1 MNLNRLDQLMGHE
14 MLEQQLQLKHTQ
26 LRNRLVMGSMHTGL
40 EEGWHNRKRLRA
52 FYEARAKGGTAMLI
66 TGGYSP
72 NLRGKLT
79 PISSSFNSY
88 YDVFKH
94 RAYTDAVHK
103 HGGKICLQLLHAGRY
118 AYHPFNQAP
127 SAIQAPI
134 NPYKPKEMSLSSIK
148 KTIKDFAHSA
158 YMAEKA
164 GYDGV
169 EVMGSEGYL
178 INEFMAPHTNKREDE
193 FGGSLEN
200 RMRLAL
206 EIVKAV
212 RAKVSDKFLIIF
224 RLSVMDLIPD
234 GSTPDEVVIQA
245 TELEK
250 AGVDI
255 FNTGIGWHEAR
266 VPTIA
271 SMVPPGAFKEA
282 SKRLKSVVSV
292 PVIAVNRINTPDI
305 ANDILNAG
313 EADLISM
320 ARPLLADP
328 EFFNKYQNDQ
338 TKQINICIGC
348 NQGCLDHVFKNKRAT
363 CLVNPQAAFELDY
376 PLDKATNSKN
386 VLVVGAGPAGLSAS
400 CYLAQKGHKVT
411 LIDQKAQMGGQF
423 NLAMQIPGKEDFNH
437 TLAYFINELERLDVA
452 VKLETSY
459 NESMLTQYDDIVFAT
474 GVRPR
479 EASIKCGDN
488 KRVFA
493 YDEVIR
499 GEVEL
504 GNSIAILGAGGIGFD
519 MVAFLSE
526 HKSQTIDEFKTQWGI
541 ECEPKPHKDERQL
554 YMLKRSSGRFG
565 SELGKTT
572 GWIHRQVA
580 KQHGVKQIADCQ
592 YQSFDSKGLTITV
605 GGETQVLPV
614 DTVIAC
620 IGQVSNDEVVKPH
633 AENAKVHV
641 IGGAKLAAAID
652 AKRAIFEALQIAR
665 SI

>member
-1 MNLNRLDQLMGHE
+1 

-178 INEFMAPHTNKREDE
+178 INEFMAPHTNKRKDE

-234 GSTPDEVVIQA
+234 GSTPDEVAIQA
-245 TELEK
+245 SELEK

-592 YQSFDSKGLTITV
+592 YQSFDSNGLTITV

>member
-1 MNLNRLDQLMGHE
+1 MGHE

-127 SAIQAPI
+127 SAIKAPI

-479 EASIKCGDN
+479 EASIKCSDN

>member
-1 MNLNRLDQLMGHE
+1 
-14 MLEQQLQLKHTQ
+14 MLEQQLELKHTQ

-127 SAIQAPI
+127 SAIKAPI
-134 NPYKPKEMSLSSIK
+134 NPYKPKAMSLSSIK

-212 RAKVSDKFLIIF
+212 RAKVSEQFLIIF
-224 RLSVMDLIPD
+224 RLSVIDLIPN

-282 SKRLKSVVSV
+282 SKRLKNVVNV

-305 ANDILNAG
+305 ANDILNAD

-328 EFFNKYQNDQ
+328 EFFNKYANQQ
-338 TKQINICIGC
+338 SKQINICIGC

-376 PLDKATNSKN
+376 PLDQAAKAKN

-411 LIDQKAQMGGQF
+411 LIDQKTQMGGQF

-437 TLAYFINELERLDVA
+437 TLAYFTNELERLKINVELSKVYDD
-452 VKLETSY
+452 
-459 NESMLTQYDDIVFAT
+459 SMLNNYDDIVFAT

-479 EASIKCGDN
+479 EASVKCSDG

-504 GNSIAILGAGGIGFD
+504 GKSIAILGAGGIGFD

-526 HKSQTIDEFKTQWGI
+526 HKSQTISDFKSQWGI
-541 ECEPKPHKDERQL
+541 ECEPQPHKDDRQL
-554 YMLKRSSGRFG
+554 FMLKRSAGRFG

-592 YQSFDSKGLTITV
+592 YQSFDNNGLTITV
-605 GGETQVLPV
+605 AGETQVLPV

-620 IGQVSNDEVVKPH
+620 IGQVSNDEVLKEH
-633 AENAKVHV
+633 GENAKVHV

>member
-1 MNLNRLDQLMGHE
+1 MGHE

-479 EASIKCGDN
+479 EASIKCSDN

>member
-1 MNLNRLDQLMGHE
+1 

-554 YMLKRSSGRFG
+554 YMLKRSAGRFG

-592 YQSFDSKGLTITV
+592 YQSFDSKGLTIAV

>member
-1 MNLNRLDQLMGHE
+1 

-127 SAIQAPI
+127 SAIKAPI

-376 PLDKATNSKN
+376 PLDKATKSKN

-479 EASIKCGDN
+479 EASIKCSDN

-554 YMLKRSSGRFG
+554 YMLKRSAGRFG

>member
-1 MNLNRLDQLMGHE
+1 MGHE

>member
-1 MNLNRLDQLMGHE
+1 
-14 MLEQQLQLKHTQ
+14 MLEQQLQLKHTH

-40 EEGWHNRKRLRA
+40 EEGWHNRKRLKA
-52 FYEARAKGGTAMLI
+52 FYQARAKGGTGMII

-72 NLRGKLT
+72 NIRGKLT
-79 PISSSFNSY
+79 PISSSFNNF
-88 YDVFKH
+88 YDVIKH
-94 RAYTDAVHK
+94 RAYTDVVHEN
-103 HGGKICLQLLHAGRY
+103 GGKICLQLLHAGRY

-134 NPYKPKEMSLSSIK
+134 NPYKPKSMSIGSIK

-158 YMAEKA
+158 KLAQKA

-169 EVMGSEGYL
+169 EIMGSEGYL
-178 INEFMAPHTNKREDE
+178 INEFMADHTNKRNDQY
-193 FGGSLEN
+193 GGSLEN
-200 RMRLAL
+200 RMRLAI
-206 EIVKAV
+206 EIVEAV
-212 RAKVSDKFLIIF
+212 RANVSDSFIIIF
-224 RLSVMDLIPD
+224 RLSVMDLIPN
-234 GSTPDEVVIQA
+234 GSTPDEVTIQA
-245 TELEK
+245 KALEK

-282 SKRLKSVVSV
+282 SKRLKDVVSV
-292 PVIAVNRINTPDI
+292 PVIAVNRINTPQI
-305 ANDILNAG
+305 ANDILKAG

-328 EFFNKYQNDQ
+328 ELFNKYQAEQ
-338 TKQINICIGC
+338 SKHINVCIGC
-348 NQGCLDHVFKNKRAT
+348 NQGCLDHVFKGKRAT
-363 CLVNPQAAFELDY
+363 CLVNPQAGFELDY
-376 PLDKATNSKN
+376 PLEQAEKAKT

-400 CYLAQKGHKVT
+400 CYLAQKGHNVT
-411 LIDQKAQMGGQF
+411 LIDKKQDMGGQF
-423 NLAMQIPGKEDFNH
+423 NLAMRIPGKEDFNY
-437 TLAYFINELERLDVA
+437 TLTYFINELARLN
-452 VKLETSY
+452 VKIELGKDY
-459 NESMLTQYDDIVFAT
+459 ADSMLDSYDDVVFAT

-479 EASIKCGDN
+479 EASFKCEDG

-526 HKSQTIDEFKTQWGI
+526 SPKQSINDFKSQWGI
-541 ECEPKPHKDERQL
+541 ECDAAPHKDSRQL
-554 YMLKRSSGRFG
+554 YMLKRSAGRFG
-565 SELGKTT
+565 SDLGKTT

-580 KQHGVKQIADCQ
+580 KQHGVKQIAGCE
-592 YQSFDSKGLTITV
+592 YVKFDNQGLTINV
-605 GGETQVLPV
+605 AGEEQVLPV

-620 IGQVSNDEVVKPH
+620 IGQVSNNEAVN
-633 AENAKVHV
+633 ALEENPKVHV

-652 AKRAIFEALQIAR
+652 AKRAIFEALQVAR
-665 SI
+665 KI

>member
-1 MNLNRLDQLMGHE
+1 MLD
-14 MLEQQLQLKHTQ
+14 QQLQLKHTQ

-40 EEGWHNRKRLRA
+40 EEGWHNRKRLSA
-52 FYEARAKGGTAMLI
+52 FYEARAKGGTAMII

-94 RAYTDAVHK
+94 RAYTGAVHK

-134 NPYKPKEMSLSSIK
+134 NPYKPKQMSLGSIK

-178 INEFMAPHTNKREDE
+178 INEFMAPHTNKRDDE

-212 RAKVSDKFLIIF
+212 RAKVSDTFLIIF
-224 RLSVMDLIPD
+224 RLSVMDLIPN
-234 GSTPDEVVIQA
+234 GSTPDEVTIQA
-245 TELEK
+245 KALEQ

-282 SKRLKSVVSV
+282 SKRLKSVVNV

-305 ANDILNAG
+305 ANQILNDN

-328 EFFNKYQNDQ
+328 EFFNKYQNQQ

-376 PLDKATNSKN
+376 PLDKASNAKN

-400 CYLAQKGHKVT
+400 CYLAEKGHTVT
-411 LIDQKAQMGGQF
+411 LIDQKTQMGGQF

-437 TLAYFINELERLDVA
+437 TLSYFTNELERLNVNVELGKAYDDA
-452 VKLETSY
+452 
-459 NESMLTQYDDIVFAT
+459 MLQKYDDIVFAT

-479 EASIKCGDN
+479 EAAIECADS

-504 GNSIAILGAGGIGFD
+504 GKSIAILGAGGIGFD

-526 HKSQTIDEFKTQWGI
+526 HKSQSIPEFKKQWGI
-541 ECEPKPHKDERQL
+541 ECEAEPHKDERQL
-554 YMLKRSSGRFG
+554 YMLKRSAGRFG
-565 SELGKTT
+565 SGLGKTT

-592 YQSFDSKGLTITV
+592 YHSFDKNGLTVTV
-605 GGETQVLPV
+605 AGEKQVLPV

-620 IGQVSNDEVVKPH
+620 IGQVSNNEVLEQH
-633 AENAKVHV
+633 RENAKVHV

-652 AKRAIFEALQIAR
+652 AKRAIFEALQVAR
-665 SI
+665 AI

>member
-1 MNLNRLDQLMGHE
+1 

-40 EEGWHNRKRLRA
+40 EEGWHNRKRLSA
-52 FYEARAKGGTAMLI
+52 FYEARAKGGTAMII

-94 RAYTDAVHK
+94 RAYTGAVHK

-134 NPYKPKEMSLSSIK
+134 NPYKPKQMSLSSIK

-158 YMAEKA
+158 YMAQKA

-178 INEFMAPHTNKREDE
+178 INEFMAPHTNKRNDE

-212 RAKVSDKFLIIF
+212 RAKVSDTFLIIF
-224 RLSVMDLIPD
+224 RLSVMDLIPN
-234 GSTPDEVVIQA
+234 GSTPDEVTIQA
-245 TELEK
+245 KALEQ

-282 SKRLKSVVSV
+282 SKRLKSVVNV

-305 ANDILNAG
+305 ANQILNDD

-328 EFFNKYQNDQ
+328 EFFNKYQNQQ

-376 PLDKATNSKN
+376 PLDKASKAKS

-400 CYLAQKGHKVT
+400 CYLAQKGHTVT
-411 LIDQKAQMGGQF
+411 LIDQKTQMGGQF

-437 TLAYFINELERLDVA
+437 TLSYFTNELERLNVNVELGKTYDD
-452 VKLETSY
+452 
-459 NESMLTQYDDIVFAT
+459 SMLQKYDDIVFAT

-479 EASIKCGDN
+479 EASINCSDG

-504 GNSIAILGAGGIGFD
+504 GKSIAILGAGGIGFD

-526 HKSQTIDEFKTQWGI
+526 HKSQTIPEFKKQWGI
-541 ECEPKPHKDERQL
+541 ECEAQPHKDERQL
-554 YMLKRSSGRFG
+554 YMLKRSAGRFG
-565 SELGKTT
+565 SGLGKTT

-592 YQSFDSKGLTITV
+592 YHSFDNNGLTITV
-605 GGETQVLPV
+605 EGEKQVLPV

-620 IGQVSNDEVVKPH
+620 IGQVSNNELLKAH
-633 AENAKVHV
+633 AENANVHV

>member
-1 MNLNRLDQLMGHE
+1 

-193 FGGSLEN
+193 FGGCLEN

-376 PLDKATNSKN
+376 PLNKATNSKN

-554 YMLKRSSGRFG
+554 YMLKRSAGRFG

>member
-1 MNLNRLDQLMGHE
+1 

-40 EEGWHNRKRLRA
+40 EEGWHNRKRLSA
-52 FYEARAKGGTAMLI
+52 FYEARAKGGTAMII

-94 RAYTDAVHK
+94 RAYTGAVHK

-134 NPYKPKEMSLSSIK
+134 NPYKPKQMSLGSIK
-148 KTIKDFAHSA
+148 KNIKDFAHSA

-178 INEFMAPHTNKREDE
+178 INEFMAPHTNKRDDE

-212 RAKVSDKFLIIF
+212 RAKVSDTFLIIF
-224 RLSVMDLIPD
+224 RLSVMDLIPN
-234 GSTPDEVVIQA
+234 GSTPDEVTIQA
-245 TELEK
+245 KALEQ

-282 SKRLKSVVSV
+282 SKRLKSVVNV

-305 ANDILNAG
+305 ANQILNDN

-328 EFFNKYQNDQ
+328 EFFNKYQNQQ

-363 CLVNPQAAFELDY
+363 CLVNPHAAFELDY
-376 PLDKATNSKN
+376 PLDKASNAKN
-386 VLVVGAGPAGLSAS
+386 VLVVGAGPAGLAAS
-400 CYLAQKGHKVT
+400 CYLAEKGHTVT
-411 LIDQKAQMGGQF
+411 LIDQKTQMGGQF

-437 TLAYFINELERLDVA
+437 TLSYFTNELERLNVNVELGKAYDDA
-452 VKLETSY
+452 
-459 NESMLTQYDDIVFAT
+459 MLQKYDDIVFAT

-479 EASIKCGDN
+479 EAAIECADS

-504 GNSIAILGAGGIGFD
+504 GKSIAILGAGGIGFD

-526 HKSQTIDEFKTQWGI
+526 HKSQSIPEFKKQWGI
-541 ECEPKPHKDERQL
+541 ECEAEPHKDERQL
-554 YMLKRSSGRFG
+554 YMLKRSAGRFG
-565 SELGKTT
+565 SGLGKTT

-592 YQSFDSKGLTITV
+592 YHSFDKNGLTVTV
-605 GGETQVLPV
+605 AGEKQVLPV

-620 IGQVSNDEVVKPH
+620 IGQVSNNEVLEQH
-633 AENAKVHV
+633 RENAKVHV

-652 AKRAIFEALQIAR
+652 AKRAIFEALQVAR
-665 SI
+665 AI

>member
-1 MNLNRLDQLMGHE
+1 

-376 PLDKATNSKN
+376 PLDKATKSKN

>member
-1 MNLNRLDQLMGHE
+1 

-40 EEGWHNRKRLRA
+40 EEGWHNRKRLKA
-52 FYEARAKGGTAMLI
+52 FYEARAKGGTGMII

-79 PISSSFNSY
+79 PISSSFNNF
-88 YDVFKH
+88 YDVIKH
-94 RAYTDAVHK
+94 KAYTDVVHQ

-127 SAIQAPI
+127 SAIKAPI
-134 NPYKPKEMSLSSIK
+134 NPYKPKAMSLGSIK
-148 KTIKDFAHSA
+148 KTVKDFAHSA
-158 YMAEKA
+158 KLAEKA

-169 EVMGSEGYL
+169 EIMGSEGYL
-178 INEFMAPHTNKREDE
+178 INEFMAPHTNKRIDE
-193 FGGSLEN
+193 YGGSLEN
-200 RMRLAL
+200 RMRLAI
-206 EIVKAV
+206 ETVKAV
-212 RAKVSDKFLIIF
+212 REKVSDKFLIIF
-224 RLSVMDLIPD
+224 RLSVVDLIPN
-234 GSTPDEVVIQA
+234 GSTPEEVVIQA
-245 TELEK
+245 KALEQ

-255 FNTGIGWHEAR
+255 LNTGIGWHEAR

-271 SMVPPGAFKEA
+271 SMVPAGAFKKA
-282 SKRLKSVVSV
+282 SKRLKEAVNL

-328 EFFNKYQNDQ
+328 DFFNKYKAQQ
-338 TKQINICIGC
+338 SEQINICIGC
-348 NQGCLDHVFKNKRAT
+348 NQGCLDHVFKGKRAT
-363 CLVNPQAAFELDY
+363 CLVNPQAGYELDY
-376 PLDKATNSKN
+376 PLEKTSKAKN

-411 LIDQKAQMGGQF
+411 LIDKKTDMGGQF
-423 NLAMQIPGKEDFNH
+423 NLAMRIPGKEDFNH
-437 TLAYFINELERLDVA
+437 TLSYFINELERLNVTIELGKA
-452 VKLETSY
+452 YSQQMLE
-459 NESMLTQYDDIVFAT
+459 EYDDIVFAT

-479 EASIKCGDN
+479 EASFTCADG
-488 KRVFA
+488 KRVYA

-499 GEVEL
+499 GDVKL
-504 GNSIAILGAGGIGFD
+504 GKSIAILGAGGIGFD
-519 MVAFLSE
+519 MVAFLTEKREQSI
-526 HKSQTIDEFKTQWGI
+526 SEFKTQWGI
-541 ECEPKPHKDERQL
+541 ECEASPHKDSRQL
-554 YMLKRSSGRFG
+554 YMLKRSAGRFG
-565 SELGKTT
+565 SDLGKTT

-592 YQSFDSKGLTITV
+592 YLGFNQHGLTISV
-605 GGETQVLPV
+605 AGEEQVLAV

-620 IGQVSNDEVVKPH
+620 IGQVSNNEGLESLS
-633 AENAKVHV
+633 ENPKVHV

-652 AKRAIFEALQIAR
+652 AKRAIYEALQVAR
-665 SI
+665 KI

>member
-1 MNLNRLDQLMGHE
+1 

-554 YMLKRSSGRFG
+554 YMLKRSAGRFG

-572 GWIHRQVA
+572 GRIHRQVA

-592 YQSFDSKGLTITV
+592 YQSFDSKGLTIAV

>member
-1 MNLNRLDQLMGHE
+1 
-14 MLEQQLQLKHTQ
+14 MLEQQLQLKHTH

-40 EEGWHNRKRLRA
+40 EEGWHNRKRLKA
-52 FYEARAKGGTAMLI
+52 FYQARAKGGTGMII

-72 NLRGKLT
+72 NIRGKLT
-79 PISSSFNSY
+79 PISSSFNNF
-88 YDVFKH
+88 YDVIKH
-94 RAYTDAVHK
+94 RAYTDVVHEN
-103 HGGKICLQLLHAGRY
+103 GGKICLQLLHAGRY

-134 NPYKPKEMSLSSIK
+134 NPYKPKSMSIGSIK

-158 YMAEKA
+158 KLAQKA

-169 EVMGSEGYL
+169 EIMGSEGYL
-178 INEFMAPHTNKREDE
+178 INEFMAEHTNKRDDQY
-193 FGGSLEN
+193 GGSTEN
-200 RMRLAL
+200 RMRLAI
-206 EIVKAV
+206 EIVEAV
-212 RAKVSDKFLIIF
+212 RANVSDSFIIIF
-224 RLSVMDLIPD
+224 RLSVMDLIPN
-234 GSTPDEVVIQA
+234 GSTPDEVTIQA
-245 TELEK
+245 KALEK

-282 SKRLKSVVSV
+282 SKRLKDVVSV
-292 PVIAVNRINTPDI
+292 PVIAVNRINTPQI

-328 EFFNKYQNDQ
+328 ELFNKYQAEQ
-338 TKQINICIGC
+338 SKHINVCIGC
-348 NQGCLDHVFKNKRAT
+348 NQGCLDHVFKGKRAT
-363 CLVNPQAAFELDY
+363 CLVNPQAGFELDY
-376 PLDKATNSKN
+376 PLAQAQKAKN

-411 LIDQKAQMGGQF
+411 LIDKKQDMGGQF
-423 NLAMQIPGKEDFNH
+423 NLAMRIPGKEDFNY
-437 TLAYFINELERLDVA
+437 TLTYFINELARLNVTIELG
-452 VKLETSY
+452 KSY
-459 NESMLTQYDDIVFAT
+459 VESMLDSYDDIVFAT

-479 EASIKCGDN
+479 EASFKCEDG

-504 GNSIAILGAGGIGFD
+504 GNSIAILGVGGIGFD

-526 HKSQTIDEFKTQWGI
+526 SPKQSIKDFKSQWGI
-541 ECEPKPHKDERQL
+541 ECDATPHKDSRQL
-554 YMLKRSSGRFG
+554 YMLKRSAGRFG
-565 SELGKTT
+565 SDLGKTT

-580 KQHGVKQIADCQ
+580 KQHGVKQVAGCEYIK
-592 YQSFDSKGLTITV
+592 FDNQGLTINV
-605 GGETQVLPV
+605 AGEEQVLPV

-620 IGQVSNDEVVKPH
+620 IGQVSNNEVISTLEQNP
-633 AENAKVHV
+633 KVHV

-652 AKRAIFEALQIAR
+652 AKRAIFEALQVAR
-665 SI
+665 KI

>member
-1 MNLNRLDQLMGHE
+1 
-14 MLEQQLQLKHTQ
+14 MLEQKLQLPHTE

-52 FYEARAKGGTAMLI
+52 FYEARAKGGTGLII

-72 NLRGKLT
+72 NLRGKLSPFAST
-79 PISSSFNSY
+79 FNSF
-88 YDVFKH
+88 YDVIKH
-94 RAYTDAVHK
+94 KAYTEAVHQ

-134 NPYKPKEMSLSSIK
+134 NPYKPKEMSLGSIK

-158 YMAEKA
+158 KLAEKA

-169 EVMGSEGYL
+169 EIMGSEGYL
-178 INEFMAPHTNKREDE
+178 INEFMASHTNKRTDKY
-193 FGGSLEN
+193 GGSLEN

-206 EIVKAV
+206 DIVKAV
-212 RAKVSDKFLIIF
+212 RAKVSQKFIIVF
-224 RLSVMDLIPD
+224 RLSVMDLIPN
-234 GSTPDEVVIQA
+234 GSTPDEVKQQA
-245 TELEK
+245 LALEQ

-282 SKRLKSVVSV
+282 SKRLKDTVSV
-292 PVIAVNRINTPDI
+292 PVIAVNRINTPEI
-305 ANDILNAG
+305 ANGILAAG
-313 EADLISM
+313 ESDLISM

-328 EFFNKYQNDQ
+328 DFFNKYVNN
-338 TKQINICIGC
+338 KAEQINICIGC

-376 PLDKATNSKN
+376 SLEKAKFSRL
-386 VLVVGAGPAGLSAS
+386 VLVVGAGPAGLAAS
-400 CYLAQKGHKVT
+400 CYLAEKGHKVT
-411 LIDQKAQMGGQF
+411 LIERKEQMGGQF
-423 NLAMQIPGKEDFNH
+423 NLAMQVPGKEDFNH
-437 TLAYFINELERLDVA
+437 TLNYFTNELKRLNVD
-452 VKLETSY
+452 LQLGTDFTDD
-459 NESMLTQYDDIVFAT
+459 MLNQYDDVVFAT

-479 EASIKCGDN
+479 EAKIECGDG

-504 GNSIAILGAGGIGFD
+504 GEKIAILGAGGIGFD

-526 HKSQTIDEFKTQWGI
+526 HKGQTIEQFKTQWGI
-541 ECEPKPHKDERQL
+541 ECEAAPDKDNRQI
-554 YMLKRSSGRFG
+554 YMLKRSAGRFG

-580 KQHGVKQIADCQ
+580 KQHDVKQIAECQ
-592 YQSFDSKGLTITV
+592 YISFDEKGLKITV
-605 GGETQVLPV
+605 KGEEQILDV

-620 IGQVSNDEVVKPH
+620 IGQVSNTETFEKET
-633 AENAKVHV
+633 ENAKVHV

-652 AKRAIFEALQIAR
+652 AKRAIFEALQVAR
-665 SI
+665 KI

>member
-1 MNLNRLDQLMGHE
+1 

-178 INEFMAPHTNKREDE
+178 INEFMAPHTNKRQDE

-479 EASIKCGDN
+479 EASIKCSDN

-554 YMLKRSSGRFG
+554 YMLKRSAGRFG

>member
-1 MNLNRLDQLMGHE
+1 

-40 EEGWHNRKRLRA
+40 EEGWHNRKRLSA
-52 FYEARAKGGTAMLI
+52 FYEARAKGGTAMII

-94 RAYTDAVHK
+94 RAYTGAVHK

-134 NPYKPKEMSLSSIK
+134 NPYKPKQMSLGSIK

-178 INEFMAPHTNKREDE
+178 INEFMAPHTNKRDDE

-212 RAKVSDKFLIIF
+212 RAKVSDTFLIIF
-224 RLSVMDLIPD
+224 RLSVMDLIPN
-234 GSTPDEVVIQA
+234 GSTPDEVTIQA
-245 TELEK
+245 KALEQ

-282 SKRLKSVVSV
+282 SKRLKSVVNV

-305 ANDILNAG
+305 ANQILNDN

-328 EFFNKYQNDQ
+328 EFFNKYQNQQ

-363 CLVNPQAAFELDY
+363 CLVNPKAAFELDY
-376 PLDKATNSKN
+376 PLDKASNAKN

-400 CYLAQKGHKVT
+400 CYLAEKGHTVT
-411 LIDQKAQMGGQF
+411 LIDQKTQMGGQF

-437 TLAYFINELERLDVA
+437 TLSYFTNELERLNVNVELGKAYDDA
-452 VKLETSY
+452 
-459 NESMLTQYDDIVFAT
+459 MLQKYDDIVFAT

-479 EASIKCGDN
+479 EAAIECADS

-504 GNSIAILGAGGIGFD
+504 GKSIAILGAGGIGFD

-526 HKSQTIDEFKTQWGI
+526 HKSQSIPEFKKQWGI
-541 ECEPKPHKDERQL
+541 ECEAEPHKDERQL
-554 YMLKRSSGRFG
+554 YMLKRSAGRFG
-565 SELGKTT
+565 SGLGKTT

-592 YQSFDSKGLTITV
+592 YHSFDKNGLTVTV
-605 GGETQVLPV
+605 AGEKQVLPV

-620 IGQVSNDEVVKPH
+620 IGQVSNNEVLEQH
-633 AENAKVHV
+633 RENAKVHV

-652 AKRAIFEALQIAR
+652 AKRAIFEALQVAR
-665 SI
+665 AI

>member
-1 MNLNRLDQLMGHE
+1 

-348 NQGCLDHVFKNKRAT
+348 NQACLDHVFKNKRAT

-479 EASIKCGDN
+479 EASIKCSDN

>member
-1 MNLNRLDQLMGHE
+1 

-376 PLDKATNSKN
+376 PLNKATNSKN

-479 EASIKCGDN
+479 EASIKCSDN

>member
-1 MNLNRLDQLMGHE
+1 

-193 FGGSLEN
+193 FGGCLEN

-376 PLDKATNSKN
+376 PLDKATKSKN

-479 EASIKCGDN
+479 EASIKCSDN

>member
-1 MNLNRLDQLMGHE
+1 

-127 SAIQAPI
+127 SAIKAPI

-338 TKQINICIGC
+338 RKQINICIGC

>member
-1 MNLNRLDQLMGHE
+1 

-40 EEGWHNRKRLRA
+40 EEGWHNRKRLSA
-52 FYEARAKGGTAMLI
+52 FYEARAKGGTAMII

-94 RAYTDAVHK
+94 RAYTGAVHK
-103 HGGKICLQLLHAGRY
+103 RGGKICLQLLHAGRY

-134 NPYKPKEMSLSSIK
+134 NPYKPKQMSLGSIK

-178 INEFMAPHTNKREDE
+178 INEFMAPHTNKRDDE

-212 RAKVSDKFLIIF
+212 RAKVSDTFLIIF
-224 RLSVMDLIPD
+224 RLSVMDLIPN
-234 GSTPDEVVIQA
+234 GSTPDEVTIQA
-245 TELEK
+245 KALEQ

-282 SKRLKSVVSV
+282 SKRLKSVVNV

-305 ANDILNAG
+305 ANQILNDN

-328 EFFNKYQNDQ
+328 EFFNKYQNQQ

-376 PLDKATNSKN
+376 PLDKASNAKN
-386 VLVVGAGPAGLSAS
+386 VLVVGAGPAGLAAS
-400 CYLAQKGHKVT
+400 CYLAEKGHTVT
-411 LIDQKAQMGGQF
+411 LIDQKTQMGGQF

-437 TLAYFINELERLDVA
+437 TLSYFTNELERLNVNVELGRAYDDA
-452 VKLETSY
+452 
-459 NESMLTQYDDIVFAT
+459 MLQKYDDIVFAT

-479 EASIKCGDN
+479 EAAIECADS

-504 GNSIAILGAGGIGFD
+504 GKSIAILGAGGIGFD

-526 HKSQTIDEFKTQWGI
+526 HKSQSIPEFKKQWGI
-541 ECEPKPHKDERQL
+541 ECEAEPHKDERQL
-554 YMLKRSSGRFG
+554 YMLKRSAGRFG
-565 SELGKTT
+565 SGLGKTT

-592 YQSFDSKGLTITV
+592 YHSFDKNGLTVTV
-605 GGETQVLPV
+605 AGEKQVLPV

-620 IGQVSNDEVVKPH
+620 IGQVSNNEVLEQH
-633 AENAKVHV
+633 RENAKVHV

-652 AKRAIFEALQIAR
+652 AKRAIFEALQVAR
-665 SI
+665 AI